1 LDGVKEPR
9 EGEGEGEG
17 VAATAL
23 ELILDS
29 VVVVAAKAFN
39 AERAVR
45 AVMLHVDRNQTP
57 RR

>member
-1 LDGVKEPR
+1 MKEPR